1 MDEKIITKELEKVPE
16 FTGTNVTKFLYQSLY
31 IFETFSWK
39 FSTREIVALLAT
51 KFKFEDFKMIT
62 KQKFVDF
69 NDFSEF
75 VIRLGK
81 ADVPKEDVVDEIKN
95 MRQYRGE
102 SLLKYSCRISTL
114 LVEYTLAVDADGGDS
129 ELTPEAFKSFLAES
143 AIAGLDKK
151 YRKTIPMEGLDLD
164 QLFAFLKGEPEEKVR
179 KVKFNIPEKR
189 WIVKEKLKLSNRKLF
204 SRFGRNQSLDIASS
218 YEKPWNAQ
226 NLFYFVQ
233 KIFSIWKIF

>member
-1 MDEKIITKELEKVPE
+1 MGELIITKELKKVPE

-39 FSTREIVALLAT
+39 YSTENIVALLAI
-51 KFKFEDFKMIT
+51 KFKFEDFQKIT

-81 ADVPKEDVVDEIKN
+81 ADVPKEDVLDEIKN

-102 SLLKYSCRISTL
+102 SLLKYSCRVSTL

-129 ELTPEAFKSFLAES
+129 DMTPEAFRCFLAKS

-151 YRKTIPMEGLDLD
+151 YRKKIQMEGFNLD
-164 QLFAFLKGEPEEKVR
+164 QLFAFLKGEPEEKIK
-179 KVKFNIPEKR
+179 KVKFEIPEKR
-189 WIVKEKLKLSNRKLF
+189 WIVKEKVKHATRKLLLH
-204 SRFGRNQSLDIASS
+204 SGRNQSLDIGAS
-218 YEKPWNAQ
+218 YEKP
-226 NLFYFVQ
+226 
-233 KIFSIWKIF
+233 